1 MGRSER
7 ASSGRSDQRKRGSGI
22 LDCVETSVTKREEKK
37 EKMPGAA
44 VWCGRDRGVRCHPLR
59 NLDEEAGAKK
69 SKSRRRD
76 GNAQV
81 WWVWWVWRVWG
92 SSAKRNG
99 RLGARPTIQFR
110 LRLRVPG
117 LAFPK
122 RLARQHALPLPPAR
136 RKPSQALSTARPCSL
151 CFPGLRMPQTALAQT
166 QACPHGR
173 ESPQEGGRPG
183 RVRPMRHE

>member
-1 MGRSER
+1 
-7 ASSGRSDQRKRGSGI
+7 
-22 LDCVETSVTKREEKK
+22 
-37 EKMPGAA
+37 MPGAA

-59 NLDEEAGAKK
+59 NLDEEAGAEK
-69 SKSRRRD
+69 SKPRRRD

-81 WWVWWVWRVWG
+81 WRVWRVWG

-122 RLARQHALPLPPAR
+122 RLARQHALLSPPLLSQLPPAIR
-136 RKPSQALSTARPCSL
+136 SLPRSLLPGPAHASNGFGTNSGLPTRPRVS
-151 CFPGLRMPQTALAQT
+151 
-166 QACPHGR
+166 
-173 ESPQEGGRPG
+173 QEGGRPG